1 MNEEWIP
8 KTELGKLVKSGEI
21 TDLEQVYERGY
32 AILEPEIVDYLVPD
46 LEDEVLEISMVQ
58 RMTDSGRRSSFFA
71 VVVVGN
77 KKGIVGIGTGKAT
90 EVRKAI
96 EKAIKDAKMNIIK
109 VRMGCGSWECACGE
123 EHSLPF
129 TVEGKCSSVKVRL
142 MPAPKGTGI
151 VAGET
156 ARKVLQLA
164 GVKDVWSK
172 TFGNTRTKVNFARAV
187 LEALKMT
194 RRMRL

>member
-8 KTELGKLVKSGEI
+8 KTELGRLVKSGEI

-32 AILEPEIVDYLVPD
+32 TILEPEIVDYLVPD

-77 KKGIVGIGTGKAT
+77 KKGVVGIGTGKAT

-109 VRMGCGSWECACGE
+109 IRMGCGSWECACGE

-129 TVEGKCSSVKVRL
+129 AVEGKCSSVKVRL